1 MDSAQRPSSPDGNAS
16 LSSVLAEIA
25 ETASETL
32 ELRQVF
38 DRIATSVRRVI
49 PFDHMGV
56 VRILNEHASEHATT
70 LGACPLSA
78 SEHGAQEASAAA
90 SGESPTCMQ
99 PCPLTNW

>member
-1 MDSAQRPSSPDGNAS
+1 MSSVLPMRPLDAAA

-32 ELRQVF
+32 ELREVF

-56 VRILNEHASEHATT
+56 VQIQNEVAVQHASTFDSCYLAVWEAQGTEAQRC
-70 LGACPLSA
+70 GAETP
-78 SEHGAQEASAAA
+78 E
-90 SGESPTCMQ
+90 CMR
-99 PCPLTNW
+99 PCP